1 MLLYQHKEV
10 NFMKGI
16 KLTVNEQFK
25 YETIKSFV
33 DNNSTNF
40 KNLAIK
46 LNCSLKNAYNLYHKY
61 KKFGKDGFRHK
72 NHNHKPIHTISPD
85 IIDRIIEIYSSL
97 GADINFS
104 HFTHILKRDYNI
116 SVSRSVIHNTLRNA
130 GFYSPKSR
138 RATIRERNQA
148 IKNKLK
154 NKESLSKSEQAIVAD
169 HLLDSTIAHPRKE
182 RAKYFGELIQMD
194 ASVHVWFGNS
204 KYNLHAAID
213 DATGRIVGLFFDK
226 QETLYGYYQITKQ
239 ILENYGIPA
248 QILTDNRTEYN
259 YIKNGKSS
267 EERDTFT
274 QYGFM
279 CYRLGIALSTSST
292 PQVKGRIER
301 LFQTLQNRLPI
312 EMRLKNIDNVD
323 AANEFLKLYLKE
335 FNDFFALPYNSTI
348 DAFEKQIDSNK
359 INETLAIVSRRKT
372 DNGGCIKYNNKYY
385 HFINSSGQ
393 LVVPTPKHSCLVI
406 KKFDNDLV
414 AVINECHYILEEFE
428 NNRNDSIFDM
438 PKPKEKKVYRP
449 PLSHPFKQ
457 QSYLNYLKHYRPQN
471 QNNYSYLYD

>member
-1 MLLYQHKEV
+1 MLLYKHKEV

-25 YETIKSFV
+25 YETVKSFV

-40 KNLAIK
+40 KNLALK
-46 LNCSLKNAYNLYHKY
+46 LNCSLKTAYNLYHKY
-61 KKFGKDGFRHK
+61 ISFGKAGFRHK
-72 NHNHKPIHTISPD
+72 NHDHKPIHTISSNLVD
-85 IIDRIIEIYSSL
+85 RVIDIYSSI
-97 GADINFS
+97 GNDINFS
-104 HFTHILKRDYNI
+104 HFAYILNRDYNI
-116 SVSRSVIHNTLRNA
+116 SISRSVVHNILRNA

-138 RATIRERNQA
+138 RDTIKQRNKL
-148 IKNKLK
+148 IKNKIK
-154 NKESLSKSEQAIVAD
+154 NKISLTLSEQEIVAD
-169 HLLDSTIAHPRKE
+169 HLLDSSIVHPRKE

-194 ASVHVWFGNS
+194 ASVHVWFGNT

-239 ILENYGIPA
+239 FLENYGIPA
-248 QILTDNRTEYN
+248 QILTDNRTVFN

-301 LFQTLQNRLPI
+301 LFQTLQSRLPI
-312 EMRLKNIDNVD
+312 EMRLRNIDSVD
-323 AANEFLKLYLKE
+323 AANEFLPLFIKE
-335 FNDFFALPYNSTI
+335 FNDLFALPYNSTI
-348 DAFEKQIDSNK
+348 DAFEKQIDWNK

-385 HFINSSGQ
+385 RFINSSGQ
-393 LVVPTPKHSCLVI
+393 LVVPLPRHSCLVI
-406 KKFDNDLV
+406 KKFNSELV
-414 AVINECHYILEEFE
+414 AVIDECHYILEEFK
-428 NNRNDSIFDM
+428 NNRNDSIFDI

-457 QSYLNYLKHYRPQN
+457 NSYLNYLKNYRKQN
-471 QNNYSYLYD
+471 QNNYSYIYD

>member
-226 QETLYGYYQITKQ
+226 QE
-239 ILENYGIPA
+239 
-248 QILTDNRTEYN
+248 
-259 YIKNGKSS
+259 
-267 EERDTFT
+267 ERDTFT

-301 LFQTLQNRLPI
+301 LFQTLQSRLPI

-335 FNDFFALPYNSTI
+335 FNDFFALPYNSTT

-393 LVVPTPKHSCLVI
+393 LVVPTPKHSCLVV
-406 KKFDNDLV
+406 KKFDSELV

-438 PKPKEKKVYRP
+438 PKPKEKKVYQP